1 MNKAKE
7 RLMGHIMREQ
17 LNDYEAEKAEE
28 LRKQQEEALELEE
41 ILAQLYYEEQEE
53 IQEEYSEKEE
63 NEEITCGNSNDNQD
77 ESQEYDY
84 FNDYYYDVPS
94 LEEEEDMENDY
105 YLKIE
110 REIDSMLEE
119 TYFIPE
125 GERYEREKLQKQ
137 QEALKRE
144 TIEQLVRVS
153 KARKRHA
160 CDKAASERKE
170 MISDIKKSRYAVL
183 HGKKKKN
190 KSKKRRVA

>member
-17 LNDYEAEKAEE
+17 LNNYEAEKAEE

-53 IQEEYSEKEE
+53 YSEKEE
-63 NEEITCGNSNDNQD
+63 NEKITCGNSNDNQD

-94 LEEEEDMENDY
+94 LEEEEDMEDDD

-125 GERYEREKLQKQ
+125 GERYEREELQKQ
-137 QEALKRE
+137 QEAFKRE
-144 TIEQLVRVS
+144 TIEQLARVS

-190 KSKKRRVA
+190 KSKKRIAA